1 VIAGNDADL
10 ATLSP
15 VVLSSYLTEASWG
28 IAKTSVRD
36 RCGVLRVFLRYVH
49 REGLAPR
56 DWSAIIEVPQV
67 HRLSGI
73 PRAVTW
79 DEVRRILDTPPNH
92 RVSTNRGNFTAYGW
106 RTATEAGAQAAAD
119 RREAGCCASE
129 RSERG
134 TATRL
139 APHLTGQRSRHTEQ
153 WIPEI
158 VLGFECGGRPG
169 HRDACE
175 AVGRWRGSY
184 HDRTAPRARPSP
196 VAAPSSNAA
205 VAGRRLPSFREVMFP
220 GRRLGFVVVAAER
233 SIRSRTST
241 RRCPDLPAHYL

>member
-1 VIAGNDADL
+1 MATGILGLEAATLAPTTLLAMCGQEETRVPTHATLRLRGASTRHACTRATGLDL
-10 ATLSP
+10 A
-15 VVLSSYLTEASWG
+15 EGRA
-28 IAKTSVRD
+28 RD
-36 RCGVLRVFLRYVH
+36 RERSER
-49 REGLAPR
+49 
-56 DWSAIIEVPQV
+56 
-67 HRLSGI
+67 
-73 PRAVTW
+73 
-79 DEVRRILDTPPNH
+79 
-92 RVSTNRGNFTAYGW
+92 
-106 RTATEAGAQAAAD
+106 QAEAD